1 MIYQFIYAYSRW
13 CQSTDDMNQSS
24 FQDLPSWS
32 PPKPRERPA
41 ITDGSRSQPVD
52 HHQPGRGISIDFL
65 EDFHV
70 LTLPKVAKLV
80 VAYGGTAP
88 GGVDASWCWCWFRN
102 IFFKIIFEEPRNLG
116 SSGTKE
122 ALGLLHN
129 SWFSK
134 TSNVFVERYDTAM
147 SMDKK
152 DEPKWIDSSR
162 LKVLSQ
168 ILHKATPVFVR
179 H

>member
-88 GGVDASWCWCWFRN
+88 SGVDASWRWCWFRN
-102 IFFKIIFEEPRNLG
+102 IF
-116 SSGTKE
+116 
-122 ALGLLHN
+122 
-129 SWFSK
+129 
-134 TSNVFVERYDTAM
+134 
-147 SMDKK
+147 
-152 DEPKWIDSSR
+152 
-162 LKVLSQ
+162 LK
-168 ILHKATPVFVR
+168 
-179 H
+179 

>member
-1 MIYQFIYAYSRW
+1 MYRLSTDKPMIYQFTYAYSRW

-65 EDFHV
+65 EDFQV

-88 GGVDASWCWCWFRN
+88 GDVDVSWLWCWFRN
-102 IFFKIIFEEPRNLG
+102 KNNVFEEFLKNLG
-116 SSGTKE
+116 TW
-122 ALGLLHN
+122 A
-129 SWFSK
+129 
-134 TSNVFVERYDTAM
+134 A
-147 SMDKK
+147 
-152 DEPKWIDSSR
+152 
-162 LKVLSQ
+162 
-168 ILHKATPVFVR
+168 A
-179 H
+179 